1 MAALSSVRRAVL
13 VTLGALA
20 VATACGQRR
29 ADLRIRNQSDVNLK
43 NVVVFFPDARVEIGD
58 IGAKATSEYRQ
69 IPGGVGEY
77 AAFDFSIDG
86 RPISRAL
93 RISWVGNRSPG
104 KFSHTRLELS
114 QGGRSRSST

>member
-1 MAALSSVRRAVL
+1 M

-86 RPISRAL
+86 RPIEQSVADF
-93 RISWVGNRSPG
+93 VGWKPLAGKVFTYEVRVIPG
-104 KFSHTRLELS
+104 RTEPFLDVTRVIKE
-114 QGGRSRSST
+114 R